1 MPTMRRRLVVAVAG
15 LGVAGLTVTLSGSPA
30 DASHE
35 LTRLASVPAVV
46 DARGGTPP
54 HVLSPGL
61 TPHPGAQGSVKPGN
75 PTGPAPHS
83 GYRGHAP
90 PPGPHTAGP

>member
-1 MPTMRRRLVVAVAG
+1 MPTMKRRLVVAVAG

-35 LTRLASVPAVV
+35 LTRLTSVPAVV
-46 DARGGTPP
+46 DPRGGTPP

-61 TPHPGAQGSVKPGN
+61 TQHPVAQGSLKLVN
-75 PTGPAPHS
+75 PPAAAPH
-83 GYRGHAP
+83 YRYDGEAP
-90 PPGPHTAGP
+90 PLGPEPAGT